1 MLLGVLLGADD
12 GSELG
17 MLLGD
22 VRGLLLGA
30 MMTLSLVMY
39 LAYCLEQMMV
49 RSSVCCLVM
58 HLVAVSTT

>member
-1 MLLGVLLGADD
+1 MLLGADD

-30 MMTLSLVMY
+30 MMALSLV
-39 LAYCLEQMMV
+39 LNVLGVLLGANDGEELGVLPGEHE
-49 RSSVCCLVM
+49 M
-58 HLVAVSTT
+58 HE